1 MDILEKHIVHQQEE
15 LIKMQIL
22 LYALVDE
29 LIEQEVIDDTS
40 LDNRI
45 KEKISIVNSTIQSQL
60 KELDLDGVNLSKIF
74 NGPMGE
80 A

>member
-1 MDILEKHIVHQQEE
+1 MDILEKHLAHQQEE
-15 LIKMQIL
+15 MIKMQIL

-29 LIEQEVIDDTS
+29 LIEQEVIDDES
-40 LDNRI
+40 LDKRI
-45 KEKISIVNSTIQSQL
+45 KEKINIVNTTIQSQL
-60 KELDLDGVNLSKIF
+60 KDLNVNGVDLSTIF

>member
-1 MDILEKHIVHQQEE
+1 MDILEKHLAHQQEE

-22 LYALVDE
+22 LYSLVDE
-29 LIEQEVIDDTS
+29 LIENEIIDDKS

-45 KEKISIVNSTIQSQL
+45 KEKISIVNTTLESQL
-60 KELDLDGVNLSKIF
+60 KELDLDGVNLSKMF

>member
-22 LYALVDE
+22 IYALVDE
-29 LIEQEVIDDTS
+29 LIEQGVIDDES

-45 KEKISIVNSTIQSQL
+45 KQKIQIVNNSIKSQL

-74 NGPMGE
+74 NGPIGE

>member
-1 MDILEKHIVHQQEE
+1 MDILEKHIAHQQEQ

-29 LIEQEVIDDTS
+29 LIEQEVIDDKS

-45 KEKISIVNSTIQSQL
+45 NEKISIVNNSIQSQL
-60 KELDLDGVNLSKIF
+60 EELDLDAVNLSKLF

>member
-29 LIEQEVIDDTS
+29 LIEQEVIDDES
-40 LDNRI
+40 LDKRI
-45 KEKISIVNSTIQSQL
+45 KEKINIVNTTIQSQL
-60 KELDLDGVNLSKIF
+60 KDLNVNGVDLSTIF

>member
-15 LIKMQIL
+15 MIKMQIL

-29 LIEQEVIDDTS
+29 LIEQEIIDDTS

-45 KEKISIVNSTIQSQL
+45 KEKIQIVNSSIKSQL
-60 KELDLDGVNLSKIF
+60 KELDLDGINLSKIF

>member
-1 MDILEKHIVHQQEE
+1 MDILEKHLAHQQEE
-15 LIKMQIL
+15 MIKMQIL

-29 LIEQEVIDDTS
+29 LIEQEVIDDES
-40 LDNRI
+40 LDKRI
-45 KEKISIVNSTIQSQL
+45 KEKINIVNTTIKSQL
-60 KELDLDGVNLSKIF
+60 KDLNVNGVDLSTIF

>member
-40 LDNRI
+40 LDKRI
-45 KEKISIVNSTIQSQL
+45 KEKIKIVNTTIESQL
-60 KELDLDGVNLSKIF
+60 KELDLDGVNLSTIF

>member
-1 MDILEKHIVHQQEE
+1 MDILEKHIVNQQEE

-40 LDNRI
+40 LDKRI
-45 KEKISIVNSTIQSQL
+45 KEKIKIVNTTIESQL

>member
-1 MDILEKHIVHQQEE
+1 MDILEKHLAHQQEE

-22 LYALVDE
+22 LYSLVDE
-29 LIEQEVIDDTS
+29 LIENEIIDDKS

-45 KEKISIVNSTIQSQL
+45 KEKISIVNTTLESQL
-60 KELDLDGVNLSKIF
+60 KELDLNGVNLSKIF

>member
-22 LYALVDE
+22 IYALVDE
-29 LIEQEVIDDTS
+29 LIEQGVIDDES

-45 KEKISIVNSTIQSQL
+45 KQKIQIVNNSIKSQL

>member
-1 MDILEKHIVHQQEE
+1 MDILEKHLAHQQEE
-15 LIKMQIL
+15 MIKMQIL

-29 LIEQEVIDDTS
+29 LIEQEIIDDES
-40 LDNRI
+40 LDKRI
-45 KEKISIVNSTIQSQL
+45 KEKINIVNTTIQSQL
-60 KELDLDGVNLSKIF
+60 KDLNVNGVDLSTIF

>member
-1 MDILEKHIVHQQEE
+1 MDILEKHIAHQQEE

-29 LIEQEVIDDTS
+29 LIEQEVIDDAS

-45 KEKISIVNSTIQSQL
+45 KEKIKIVNTTIESQL

>member
-1 MDILEKHIVHQQEE
+1 MNILEKHIVHQQEE

-22 LYALVDE
+22 IYALVDE
-29 LIEQEVIDDTS
+29 LIEQGVIDDES

-45 KEKISIVNSTIQSQL
+45 KQKIQIVNNSIKSQL

-74 NGPMGE
+74 NGPIGE